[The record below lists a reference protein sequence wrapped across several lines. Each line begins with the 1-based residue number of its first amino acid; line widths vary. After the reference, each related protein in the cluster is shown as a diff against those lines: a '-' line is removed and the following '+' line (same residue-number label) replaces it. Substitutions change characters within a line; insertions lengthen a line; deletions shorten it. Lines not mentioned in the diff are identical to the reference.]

1 MEIRVDGSLSSTS
14 TPKDCHAICEPSG
27 KREYHSTKID
37 REETKGAKKIED
49 QREANAIERL
59 LLADDPHDRRVI
71 ENCHPPGHVNPTP
84 AGKYNLVAIGAGA
97 AGLVSA
103 GGAGLL
109 GAKAAIIERAL
120 MGGDCL
126 NVGCVPSKA
135 LIRAARAVYDLR
147 MAKEFGVHLI
157 AEPQINFAE
166 AMERMRR
173 LRARVSPNDS
183 VSRFQNELGVDVYL
197 GDARFVGP
205 AEIEVGGKCLEFD
218 RAVIATGGRP
228 VELPIPGLKET
239 GYFTNENIFK
249 LTELPRRVAMIGGGA
264 VGCELA
270 QAFLRFGGRVTI
282 INDVARILPR
292 EDADAVAIVH
302 RQLERE
308 GATIINWAMITRVER
323 RGDDKIIVFFSNGE
337 ESEVSCDA
345 ILSAAGRAPNVEG
358 LNLEAAGVDYSR
370 EGVIVDDY
378 LRTSNP
384 RVYAAGD
391 ACSKFKFTHAADAMA
406 RAALRNALFF
416 GRAKMSA
423 MVMPWVIYTDPEVA
437 HVGLY
442 EAEARAAGFDVA
454 TITESFEDVDRAI
467 LDGEEDGFAR
477 VHYDRRTGKILG
489 GTIVARHAGEMI
501 GELTLAI
508 TNGLKMGALADAI
521 HPYPTRAEALRKI
534 GDAYNRARLTP
545 TLRKTFRKW
554 FAWRRK

>member
-1 MEIRVDGSLSSTS
+1 M
-14 TPKDCHAICEPSG
+14 
-27 KREYHSTKID
+27 
-37 REETKGAKKIED
+37 
-49 QREANAIERL
+49 

-103 GGAGLL
+103 GGAGFL

-147 MAKEFGVHLI
+147 TAKEFGVRLT
-157 AEPQINFAE
+157 AEPQVNFAE

-173 LRARVSPNDS
+173 LRARISPNDS
-183 VSRFQNELGVDVYL
+183 VARFQSEFGVDVYL
-197 GDARFVGP
+197 GAAGFVGP
-205 AEIEVGGKCLEFD
+205 DEIEVDGKRLRFD

-228 VELPIPGLKET
+228 AELPIPGLQET
-239 GYFTNENIFK
+239 GFFTNENVFK
-249 LTELPRRVAMIGGGA
+249 LTELPRRLAVIGGGA

-282 INDVARILPR
+282 INDVARILSG

-308 GATIINWAMITRVER
+308 GGTIINRAKITRVER
-323 RGDDKIIVFFSNGE
+323 RGADKVIIYSRDGE

-345 ILSAAGRAPNVEG
+345 ILTAAGRAPNVEG
-358 LNLEAAGVDYSR
+358 LNLEAAGVDHSR
-370 EGVIVDDY
+370 DGVIVDDY

-384 RVYAAGD
+384 RIYAAGD
-391 ACSKFKFTHAADAMA
+391 VCSKFKFTHAADAMA

-416 GRAKMSA
+416 GRARMSA

-437 HVGLY
+437 HAGLY

-467 LDGEEDGFAR
+467 LDGEEEGFAR
-477 VHYDRRTGKILG
+477 VHYDRKAGKILG

-508 TNGLKMGALADAI
+508 TNGLKMGALAGAI
-521 HPYPTRAEALRKI
+521 HPYPTQAEALRKI

-545 TLRKTFRKW
+545 GLRNIFRRW
-554 FAWRRK
+554 FAWRRKYA

>member
-1 MEIRVDGSLSSTS
+1 L
-14 TPKDCHAICEPSG
+14 G

-37 REETKGAKKIED
+37 QEEPKGAKKIED
-49 QREANAIERL
+49 RREANAIERM

-71 ENCHPPGHVNPTP
+71 ENCHPPAHVNPTP
-84 AGKYNLVAIGAGA
+84 TGKYNLVAIGAGA

-103 GGAGLL
+103 GGAGAL

-147 MAKEFGVHLI
+147 MAKEFGARLT

-183 VSRFQNELGVDVYL
+183 VSRFQNEFGVDVYL

-205 AEIEVGGKCLEFD
+205 AEIEVGGKRLQFD

-228 VELPIPGLKET
+228 MELPIPGLKET

-249 LTELPRRVAMIGGGA
+249 LTELPRRLAVIGGGA

-282 INDVARILPR
+282 INDVARLLPR

-302 RQLERE
+302 RHLERE
-308 GATIINWAMITRVER
+308 GATIINRAKITRVER
-323 RGDDKIIVFFSNGE
+323 RGGDKIIVFSSNDE
-337 ESEVSCDA
+337 ESEVLSDA

-358 LNLEAAGVDYSR
+358 LNLEAAGVNYSR
-370 EGVIVDDY
+370 DGVIVDDY

-391 ACSKFKFTHAADAMA
+391 VCSEFKFTHAADAMA

-437 HVGLY
+437 HAGLY
-442 EAEARAAGFDVA
+442 EPEARAAGFDVA
-454 TITESFEDVDRAI
+454 TITESFQDVDRAI

-521 HPYPTRAEALRKI
+521 HPYPTQAEALRKI

-545 TLRKTFRKW
+545 TLRKIFRKW